1 MIQGDTGQEEKE
13 GNTNDNTNEVET
25 GEVEEEG
32 GGTTKVL
39 IVTTPTL
46 SKGVTVME
54 GGAMIGAA
62 KGTSAATMVDRETET
77 S

>member
-1 MIQGDTGQEEKE
+1 M
-13 GNTNDNTNEVET
+13 
-25 GEVEEEG
+25 EEEG